1 MRLFR
6 LVRQGMRGRKGDTRL
21 LRGVLT
27 LSFLFIT
34 LASVVLASIDLSRVQ
49 MRVQRHGRFQ
59 AAAFGVVEQDRE
71 ALAGIAEETAAS
83 LVLGETQTLG
93 LMGTLDK
100 DFAAMGSLELVEGRL
115 PAGPRDIL
123 LTRSAL
129 ERLPGAVR
137 VGDQIRVVLELTHVG
152 DRAWMDYATVVGARE
167 GFWADFETRLTAED
181 LAWFEAWYQ
190 EVGYGDWFGP
200 MEDWDRETYLKLL
213 QQFATLR
220 QHNLLFVKDLGAN
233 RREPFHAEDITLSLH
248 YKSVAYELAGQRW
261 GARQG
266 ERMDDGGV
274 YERLLVIREYEIV
287 GLAASYTDQWAAGE
301 NPLPEA
307 FVSPEGGRELV
318 AAVKKVEAAHPDM
331 PVYQPGS
338 LVLLYEG
345 GLSAR
350 EMFDRALLLRG
361 DGRQPGYRI
370 DEYSQGSQ
378 GTSSTGRFTAL
389 EEGTGAERSL
399 MFHVTSGLME
409 IYTDAG
415 TYQAPAHLLTSGRLR
430 LPGLL
435 PLPLEALS
443 PEEARSTP
451 GLPLQMNRF
460 TYPEEE
466 DAGGALQ
473 RLMPALLSVLTLAA
487 VLQIFL
493 TQMRRR
499 SRRLALM
506 KALGMDQEQLAKML
520 LMEAALLLAFALPLG
535 AALGLALSMGAVAG
549 LNVIQGQGSVALHVP
564 AWPVLRGLLLGAVAL
579 FAGVL
584 LPLYQAMRIPM
595 SGAFEQPAKAPPR
608 LKAGRTPRRLQYRHM
623 LVRNARA
630 NPGRSLLGLALGV
643 LILLA
648 PLMALFLGFHAFSD
662 YRAEVV
668 DKGRPDY
675 VLSAPYG
682 MNPRVVQEHLDSLGQ
697 EVDSLEAVLPWLRGQ
712 HVGLQV
718 NRLVAGASPILS
730 RLYQQPGEAFG
741 PPPRGS
747 ALPGAQEQEQPLA
760 PGEKP
765 ELPLLYFTTLWALDR
780 DSPALSDLVAQLDAG
795 GFDAEAFAKGEELLV
810 IIPRYHAGDK
820 GLVLSTRPQDAGHY
834 LEDGGIAPGDELT
847 FYTQKVEIVM
857 DNKQSSLVVSK
868 ARVGGIIRDVALP
881 FTWPLSDETGSHILV
896 GSPRL
901 LTKVYP
907 QASSRMTAQ
916 QARWF
921 RLSVATFYPY
931 NYGMTFFFAKAGPGA
946 DRESGDVAMLNYARD
961 KGLDLKNYRTANQA
975 LHTQAVNSAMLIAL
989 LGSAVFLIALVI
1001 LASSLASG
1009 VRQERKRFGILQS
1022 MGLTRGRLMGGQ
1034 ALYGLM
1040 AGLVCTLAANLL
1052 LLGLVAVV
1060 TALGLPEGVGLVSEL
1075 THSTLRGYPFLAHGL
1090 ICLVFVLVSALMHAW
1105 PLRSIARQT
1114 AISNILD

>member
-6 LVRQGMRGRKGDTRL
+6 LVRQGMRGRRGDTRL

-49 MRVQRHGRFQ
+49 QRVQRHGRFQ
-59 AAAFGVVEQDRE
+59 AAAFGVAEQDRE
-71 ALAGIAEETAAS
+71 ALSGIAEDTAYS
-83 LVLGETQTLG
+83 LVLGQTQTLG
-93 LMGTLDK
+93 LLGTLDK
-100 DFAAMGSLELVEGRL
+100 DFAALGSLELVAGRL
-115 PAGPRDIL
+115 PTGPRDIL

-129 ERLPGAVR
+129 EGLPGRAQ
-137 VGDQIRVVLELTHVG
+137 VGDRIQVVLELTHVG
-152 DRAWMDYATVVGARE
+152 DRAWLDYATPYGARD
-167 GFWADFETRLTAED
+167 GFWAGFEERLTEED
-181 LAWFEAWYQ
+181 IQWFAAWYRD
-190 EVGYGDWFGP
+190 VGYQDWFGP
-200 MEDWDRETYLKLL
+200 LAELDAERYSGLL
-213 QQFATLR
+213 QQFAMR
-220 QHNLLFVKDLGAN
+220 PEHGLLHVQDLGAN
-233 RREPFHAEDITLSLH
+233 RREPFHAGDITLSLH
-248 YKSVAYELAGQRW
+248 HKSVAYELTGQRW
-261 GARQG
+261 GERQG
-266 ERMDDGGV
+266 ERLDLGGV

-287 GLAASYTDQWAAGE
+287 GLLASYTDQWAAGE

-307 FVSPEGGRELV
+307 FVSPQGGEELV
-318 AAVKKVEAAHPDM
+318 AAVQKVEAAHPDM
-331 PVYQPGS
+331 PVYAPGS
-338 LVLLYEG
+338 LVLLHDG
-345 GLSAR
+345 KAR
-350 EMFDRALLLRG
+350 PRELFDRALSVRG

-370 DEYSQGSQ
+370 EEYSQGAQ
-378 GTSSTGRFTAL
+378 GTSSSGRFTAL
-389 EEGTGAERSL
+389 EERTGVERSFT
-399 MFHVTSGLME
+399 FHVAAGLME
-409 IYTDAG
+409 IHTDAG
-415 TYQAPAHLLTSGRLR
+415 TYHAPEHLLTSGRLR
-430 LPGLL
+430 VPGLL

-443 PEEARSTP
+443 PEEARTTP
-451 GLPLQMNRF
+451 SLPLQVNSF
-460 TYPEEE
+460 TYPDEE

-493 TQMRRR
+493 TQLRRR

-506 KALGMDQEQLAKML
+506 KALGMDQGQLAKML

-535 AALGLALSMGAVAG
+535 AALGLLLSMGAVAG
-549 LNVIQGQGSVALHVP
+549 LNVIQGPGSVVLHVP
-564 AWPVLRGLLLGAVAL
+564 VWPVARGLLLGAVAL

-584 LPLYQAMRIPM
+584 LPLWQAVRIPL
-595 SGAFEQPAKAPPR
+595 SGVFEQPAKAPPR
-608 LKAGRTPRRLQYRHM
+608 LKAGRAPRRLRYRHM
-623 LVRNARA
+623 LARNARA

-662 YRAEVV
+662 YRREVL

-682 MNPRVVQEHLDSLGQ
+682 MNPRVVQEHLNSLMT
-697 EVDSLEAVLPWLRGQ
+697 EVDSLEAVQPWLRGE

-718 NRLVAGASPILS
+718 NHLVAGASPILT
-730 RLYQQPGEAFG
+730 RLYQEPGEAFG
-741 PPPRGS
+741 LPPRGGGPIQEE
-747 ALPGAQEQEQPLA
+747 AEQEA
-760 PGEKP
+760 PAEPP
-765 ELPLLYFTTLWALDR
+765 ELPLLYFTTLWALEA
-780 DSPALSDLVAQLDAG
+780 DSPALAEIVNQLDAG
-795 GFDAEAFAKGEELLV
+795 SFDAEAFAKGEELILLL
-810 IIPRYHAGDK
+810 PRHHEGTQ
-820 GLVLSTRPQDAGHY
+820 GLQLSARPQDAGFY

-847 FYTQKVEIVM
+847 FFTQKVEIVM

-946 DRESGDVAMLNYARD
+946 DRESGDVAMLNYAREM
-961 KGLDLKNYRTANQA
+961 GLDLKNYRTANQA

-1034 ALYGLM
+1034 ALYGLT
-1040 AGLVCTLAANLL
+1040 AGLVCTLTANLL

-1090 ICLVFVLVSALMHAW
+1090 ICLAFMLVMALLHAW
-1105 PLRSIARQT
+1105 PLKAITRET
-1114 AISNILD
+1114 AIANIRD

>member
-6 LVRQGMRGRKGDTRL
+6 LVRQGMRGRRGDTRL

-59 AAAFGVVEQDRE
+59 AAAFGVAEQDRE
-71 ALAGIAEETAAS
+71 ALSGIAGETASS
-83 LVLGETQTLG
+83 LVLGQTQTLG
-93 LMGTLDK
+93 LLGTLDK
-100 DFAAMGSLELVEGRL
+100 DFAALGSLELVAGRL
-115 PAGPRDIL
+115 PTGPRDIL

-129 ERLPGAVR
+129 EGLPGQAR
-137 VGDQIRVVLELTHVG
+137 MGDVIQVVLELTHVG
-152 DRAWMDYATVVGARE
+152 DQAWLEYATVFGARD
-167 GFWADFETRLTAED
+167 GFWADFEERLTEED
-181 LAWFEAWYQ
+181 LAWFEAWYRD
-190 EVGYGDWFGP
+190 VGYEDWFGP
-200 MEDWDRETYLKLL
+200 VKELRREFYLRLL
-213 QQFATLR
+213 QQFATLP
-220 QHNLLFVKDLGAN
+220 QHNLLLVKDLGAN

-248 YKSVAYELAGQRW
+248 HKSVAYELAGQRW
-261 GARQG
+261 GDRQG
-266 ERMDDGGV
+266 EHLDYGGV
-274 YERLLVIREYEIV
+274 YERLLVIREYEVV
-287 GLAASYTDQWAAGE
+287 GLLASYTDQWAAGE

-318 AAVKKVEAAHPDM
+318 QAVRKVEAAHPDM
-331 PVYQPGS
+331 PAYQPGS

-350 EMFDRALLLRG
+350 ETFDRALLVRG

-370 DEYSQGSQ
+370 DEYKQDSQ
-378 GTSSTGRFTAL
+378 GTSSSGRFTAL
-389 EEGTGAERSL
+389 QEGTGAERSID
-399 MFHVTSGLME
+399 FRVSAGLME

-415 TYQAPAHLLTSGRLR
+415 TYRAPEHLLTSGRLR
-430 LPGLL
+430 VPGLL
-435 PLPLEALS
+435 PLPLPELS

-460 TYPEEE
+460 TYPDEE

-506 KALGMDQEQLAKML
+506 KALGMDRDQLAKML
-520 LMEAALLLAFALPLG
+520 LLEAALLLAFALPLG
-535 AALGLALSMGAVAG
+535 AALGLLLSLGAVQG
-549 LNVIQGQGSVALHVP
+549 LNLLQGPGSVALRVP
-564 AWPVLRGLLLGAVAL
+564 AWPVVRGLLLGAVAL

-584 LPLYQAMRIPM
+584 LPLFQAVRIPL

-608 LKAGRTPRRLQYRHM
+608 LKAGRGPKRLRYRHM

-648 PLMALFLGFHAFSD
+648 PLTALFLGFHAFSD

-682 MNPRVVQEHLDSLGQ
+682 MNPRVVQEHLDSLGTA
-697 EVDSLEAVLPWLRGQ
+697 VDSLEAVQPWLRGE

-718 NRLVAGASPILS
+718 NRLVKGASPMLS

-747 ALPGAQEQEQPLA
+747 APPEMSGLEEPAEA
-760 PGEKP
+760 P
-765 ELPLLYFTTLWALDR
+765 ELPLLYFTTLWALDK
-780 DSPALSDLVAQLDAG
+780 DSPALGDLVAQLDAG
-795 GFDAEAFAKGEELLV
+795 QFDAEAFEKGEELLL
-810 IIPRYHAGDK
+810 IIPRYHEGEK
-820 GLVLSTRPQDAGHY
+820 GLMLSTRPQDAGFY
-834 LEDGGIAPGDELT
+834 QEDGGIAPGDELIL
-847 FYTQKVEIVM
+847 YTQKIEVVM
-857 DNKQSSLVVSK
+857 DSKQSSLVLTK
-868 ARVGGIIRDVALP
+868 ARVGGLIHDVNLP
-881 FTWPLSDETGSHILV
+881 FTWPLSDEPGSHILV

-946 DRESGDVAMLNYARD
+946 DRESGDVAMLNYARNM
-961 KGLDLKNYRTANQA
+961 GLDLKNYRTANQA
-975 LHTQAVNSAMLIAL
+975 LHTAAVNSAMLIAL
-989 LGSAVFLIALVI
+989 LASAVFLIALVI
-1001 LASSLASG
+1001 LASSLASS

-1040 AGLVCTLAANLL
+1040 AGLVCTLAANVL
-1052 LLGLVAVV
+1052 LLGLVAVM

-1075 THSTLRGYPFLAHGL
+1075 THSTLRGYPVLAHGL
-1090 ICLVFVLVSALMHAW
+1090 ICLGFVLVMALLHAW
-1105 PLRSIARQT
+1105 PLNNITRET
-1114 AISNILD
+1114 AIANIRD

>member
-6 LVRQGMRGRKGDTRL
+6 LVRQGMRGRRGDTRL

-34 LASVVLASIDLSRVQ
+34 LASVLLASIDLSRVQ
-49 MRVQRHGRFQ
+49 QRVDRHGRFQ
-59 AAAFGVVEQDRE
+59 VAAFDVPAGDNQ
-71 ALAGIAEETAAS
+71 ALEEIAPERASS
-83 LVLGETQTLG
+83 LVLGQTQTLG
-93 LMGTLDK
+93 LLGTMDQGFLE
-100 DFAAMGSLELVEGRL
+100 MGSLTLAEGRL
-115 PAGPRDIL
+115 PEGPKDIL

-129 ERLPGAVR
+129 EGLPGKAQ
-137 VGDQIRVVLELTHVG
+137 VGDVIQVVLELTHVG
-152 DRAWMDYATVVGARE
+152 NRAWLDYASMSVARE
-167 GFWADFETRLTAED
+167 GFWAGFETRLTAED
-181 LAWFEAWYQ
+181 LVWFEAWYQ
-190 EVGYGDWFGP
+190 DVGYGDWFGP
-200 MEDWDRETYLKLL
+200 LKNMGRDSYLRLL
-213 QQFATLR
+213 QEFATLQ
-220 QHNLLFVKDLGAN
+220 QHNLLYVKNLGAN
-233 RREPFHAEDITLSLH
+233 RREPFHAGDITLSLH
-248 YKSVAYELAGQRW
+248 HKSVAYELAGPRW
-261 GARQG
+261 GDQQG
-266 ERMDDGGV
+266 ERLDLGGV

-287 GLAASYTDQWAAGE
+287 GLVASYTDQWAAGE

-307 FVSPEGGRELV
+307 FVSPTGGEELL
-318 AAVKKVEAAHPDM
+318 AAVKKVEAAHPGM
-331 PVYQPGS
+331 PVYAPGS
-338 LVLLYEG
+338 LVLLYD
-345 GLSAR
+345 ARVTPR
-350 EMFDRALLLRG
+350 EMFDRALLVRG

-370 DEYSQGSQ
+370 DEYNQDSQ
-378 GTSSTGRFTAL
+378 GTSSSGRFTAL
-389 EEGTGAERSL
+389 EEGTGVERTIHFRVSA
-399 MFHVTSGLME
+399 GLMQ

-415 TYQAPAHLLTSGRLR
+415 TYQAPAHLLSSGRLR
-430 LPGLL
+430 VPGLA
-435 PLPLEALS
+435 PLPLAALS

-451 GLPLQMNRF
+451 SLPLQMNRY

-493 TQMRRR
+493 TQLRRR

-506 KALGMDQEQLAKML
+506 KALGMDRDQLAWML
-520 LMEAALLLAFALPLG
+520 LLEAALLLAFALPLG
-535 AALGLALSMGAVAG
+535 AALGLLLSVAAVQG
-549 LNVIQGQGSVALHVP
+549 LNLVQGPGSVVLHVP
-564 AWPVLRGLLLGAVAL
+564 VWQVVQGLLLGAGAL

-584 LPLYQAMRIPM
+584 LPLWQAMRIPM

-608 LKAGRTPRRLQYRHM
+608 LKAGKTPRRLRYRHM

-648 PLMALFLGFHAFSD
+648 PLAALFLGFHAFSD
-662 YRAEVV
+662 YRREVL

-697 EVDSLEAVLPWLRGQ
+697 AVDSLDAVQPFLRGEQ
-712 HVGLQV
+712 VGLQA
-718 NRLVAGASPILS
+718 NRLVEGESPVLTW
-730 RLYQQPGEAFG
+730 LYQQPGDAFG
-741 PPPRGS
+741 LPPRGGGPV
-747 ALPGAQEQEQPLA
+747 LEEEIPEA
-760 PGEKP
+760 PAEPP
-765 ELPLLYFTTLWALDR
+765 ELPLLYFTTLWALEA
-780 DSPALSDLVAQLDAG
+780 DSPALQEIAAQLDAG
-795 GFDAEAFAKGEELLV
+795 SFDADAFARGEELILLA
-810 IIPRYHAGDK
+810 PRYHVGAQ
-820 GLVLSTRPQDAGHY
+820 GLRLSTRLQDAGFY
-834 LEDGGIAPGDELT
+834 REDGGIAPGEELT
-847 FYTQKVEIVM
+847 FYTQKIEIVM
-857 DNKQSSLVVSK
+857 DSRQTSQVVTR
-868 ARVGGIIRDVALP
+868 ARVGGIIRDVQLP
-881 FTWPLSDETGSHILV
+881 ATWPLSDEVGSHILV
-896 GSPRL
+896 GIPRL
-901 LTKVYP
+901 LLKVYP

-931 NYGMTFFFAKAGPGA
+931 NYGMTFFFIKAGPGA
-946 DRESGDVAMLNYARD
+946 DRESGDVAMLNYAREM
-961 KGLDLKNYRTANQA
+961 GLDLKNYRTANQA
-975 LHTQAVNSAMLIAL
+975 LRSAATNSAMLIAL

-1060 TALGLPEGVGLVSEL
+1060 TALGLPDGVSLVSEL
-1075 THSTLRGYPFLAHGL
+1075 THSTMRGYPFLAHGL